1 MFLVFSM
8 FFVGLYFSLKS
19 CVFLSIFTCFLYLG
33 FQQVSGHYNT
43 RADRRSRPDE
53 AVFACDPKPV
63 NYMVP
68 CSSMNLVSLTA
79 QGRYKIVTRDF

>member
-1 MFLVFSM
+1 VFLVFSM

-19 CVFLSIFTCFLYLG
+19 CIDLSSFTCFSYLG

-53 AVFACDPKPV
+53 AMFACDPKPV

-68 CSSMNLVSLTA
+68 GSSMNLVSLTA